1 MEYVARN
8 WRFVADMNGDGAVT
22 ISDVWLWVKWLYFY
36 PGDGV
41 LHLLATNLP
50 SVAKFFEV
58 STDSY
63 GGYISGFISFFIW
76 LVFFSTCAAMENNK

>member
-1 MEYVARN
+1 MEYVERN
-8 WRFVADMNGDGAVT
+8 WRFVVDMNGDGAVT
-22 ISDVWLWVKWLYFY
+22 ISDVWLWVKWLYIY

-58 STDSY
+58 SSASY
-63 GGYISGFISFFIW
+63 GSSISGFLSFFIW
-76 LVFFSTCAAMENNK
+76 AVFFSTWAAMVNKK